1 MMWTERE
8 GHSGK
13 LTLDSIHGTHGSGF
27 GNSKHMQTSNISQ
40 TIWSFQSLST
50 VIEIAFYHCLAL
62 TSVGAKRWTVRG
74 ITELFGLVLFRH
86 GTRTLSRSFMG
97 AIALYVLTSVIGIS
111 AATLGLLTQ
120 LWKNTWFHFIHLYS
134 FQESR
139 ENEDK
144 SGLRGTPHGVV
155 IGWCQDHV
163 AKVCV
168 VHRPHC
174 HSLTRTRNT
183 QRSNAS
189 ESDRA
194 LECFSLLQRHL
205 GEGYWLHYCKGK
217 RITETAIARGHM
229 CVSGKY
235 GFGEQ
240 RNEDVQT
247 WGLWVKIR
255 INRTKIQKH
264 ELACT
269 LWRSLGQVTIAAQP
283 STIAPDSSS
292 IQPFSV
298 LVCWVVQLLN
308 SNVVIP
314 LHTGPIPGILHRFIL
329 HCFTG
334 QVARLPSHTP
344 ESDCQIACRQ
354 QNVNSEKLM
363 WTWTYLISPRHI
375 TTQHICQ

>member
-1 MMWTERE
+1 MDRTR
-8 GHSGK
+8 GPFKQSALG
-13 LTLDSIHGTHGSGF
+13 SIHGTHGSGF
-27 GNSKHMQTSNISQ
+27 GNSKHIQTSNISQ
-40 TIWSFQSLST
+40 TFWSFQSLST

-144 SGLRGTPHGVV
+144 SGLHGTPHGVV

-168 VHRPHC
+168 VHQPHC

-189 ESDRA
+189 ESDRT

-205 GEGYWLHYCKGK
+205 GEGYWLHRTQTLFRK
-217 RITETAIARGHM
+217 IWIRGA
-229 CVSGKY
+229 K
-235 GFGEQ
+235 
-240 RNEDVQT
+240 
-247 WGLWVKIR
+247 K
-255 INRTKIQKH
+255 
-264 ELACT
+264 
-269 LWRSLGQVTIAAQP
+269 WRR
-283 STIAPDSSS
+283 
-292 IQPFSV
+292 
-298 LVCWVVQLLN
+298 
-308 SNVVIP
+308 SNM
-314 LHTGPIPGILHRFIL
+314 
-329 HCFTG
+329 
-334 QVARLPSHTP
+334 SP
-344 ESDCQIACRQ
+344 EG
-354 QNVNSEKLM
+354 
-363 WTWTYLISPRHI
+363 
-375 TTQHICQ
+375 

>member
-1 MMWTERE
+1 MSKNFSPKGTNQKSQVNKPICCIKNKSGFIRTVAFTRPETKTDPKRIKVAQRILHPSYSQDLLMMTNLSPRDANIYARNMMWTERE
-8 GHSGK
+8 GHSSK
-13 LTLDSIHGTHGSGF
+13 VTLDSIHGTHGSGF

-40 TIWSFQSLST
+40 TFWSFQSLST

-168 VHRPHC
+168 VHQPHC

-189 ESDRA
+189 ESDRT

-205 GEGYWLHYCKGK
+205 GEGYWLHRTQTLFRK
-217 RITETAIARGHM
+217 IWIRGA
-229 CVSGKY
+229 K
-235 GFGEQ
+235 
-240 RNEDVQT
+240 
-247 WGLWVKIR
+247 K
-255 INRTKIQKH
+255 
-264 ELACT
+264 
-269 LWRSLGQVTIAAQP
+269 WRR
-283 STIAPDSSS
+283 
-292 IQPFSV
+292 
-298 LVCWVVQLLN
+298 
-308 SNVVIP
+308 SNM
-314 LHTGPIPGILHRFIL
+314 
-329 HCFTG
+329 
-334 QVARLPSHTP
+334 SP
-344 ESDCQIACRQ
+344 EG
-354 QNVNSEKLM
+354 
-363 WTWTYLISPRHI
+363 
-375 TTQHICQ
+375 

>member
-8 GHSGK
+8 GHSSK
-13 LTLDSIHGTHGSGF
+13 VTLDSIHGTHGSGF

-40 TIWSFQSLST
+40 TFWSFQSLST

-86 GTRTLSRSFMG
+86 GTRTLGRSFMG

-144 SGLRGTPHGVV
+144 SGLHGTPHGVV

-168 VHRPHC
+168 VHQPHC

-189 ESDRA
+189 EFDRA

-217 RITETAIARGHM
+217 RITETAIARGHI
-229 CVSGKY
+229 CFSGY

-247 WGLWVKIR
+247 WGPKGKMKIMIAMGENTNKPNQNSEAGAR
-255 INRTKIQKH
+255 MHTLKESWPGHYCCATKH
-264 ELACT
+264 DCT
-269 LWRSLGQVTIAAQP
+269 GLQFDPAFQCSCVWLG
-283 STIAPDSSS
+283 SS
-292 IQPFSV
+292 IAKFECRDTVAYRAHTGHTS
-298 LVCWVVQLLN
+298 
-308 SNVVIP
+308 P
-314 LHTGPIPGILHRFIL
+314 LHTASY
-329 HCFTG
+329 CFTG
-334 QVARLPSHTP
+334 RVARLPSHTP
-344 ESDCQIACRQ
+344 ESDC
-354 QNVNSEKLM
+354 
-363 WTWTYLISPRHI
+363 
-375 TTQHICQ
+375 